1 MEQEQIETTGEVISP
16 PAVDLTELET
26 KLTDLV
32 EVLETEQEQKQAEKE
47 QQQLE
52 AEQLAK
58 EQEDQKKVQAKDLEQ
73 QQAIQQA
80 FAEEEATYR
89 EQILSSLTEIND
101 GLGLLNEATAELKE
115 IELKNQEML
124 EYTFPSVKQAS
135 DLSIIFLCLVPLA
148 IVYKWLSG
156 MFNGAFR

>member
-1 MEQEQIETTGEVISP
+1 MEQEQIETPEEVVTP

-58 EQEDQKKVQAKDLEQ
+58 EQEDQQKVQAKDLEQ